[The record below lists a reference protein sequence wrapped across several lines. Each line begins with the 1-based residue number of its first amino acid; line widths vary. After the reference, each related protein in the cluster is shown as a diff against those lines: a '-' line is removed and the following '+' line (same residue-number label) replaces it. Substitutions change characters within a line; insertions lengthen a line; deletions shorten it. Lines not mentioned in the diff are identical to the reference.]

1 MPANGVSGGG
11 GSLTLKHA
19 AWSARGALH
28 VLASVNNGASPDRWR
43 VDHPNTMTQLGNHVR
58 GSSILRYY
66 HCFDALRVCVELS
79 TPE

>member
-1 MPANGVSGGG
+1 MPATGLRVGRIADFKTCCMVRPRRASCIG
-11 GSLTLKHA
+11 
-19 AWSARGALH
+19 
-28 VLASVNNGASPDRWR
+28 SVNNGASPDRWR